1 MGRGDKKSKKG
12 KRFAGSY
19 GRVRVRKTATKKFE
33 AKAKVKETN
42 VEVKTEKK
50 TTPKKKTTTKKKTSK
65 KEE

>member
-19 GRVRVRKTATKKFE
+19 GRVRVRKIATEKFE
-33 AKAKVKETN
+33 ETL
-42 VEVKTEKK
+42 
-50 TTPKKKTTTKKKTSK
+50 KKTTTKKKTSK